1 MRNSTGRVLA
11 LAVDRDVDDNDIL
24 LCLQELHEGLQD
36 HFEEMLD
43 YRKKMAKSQ
52 SFSEAL
58 GLGLDA
64 VLETVQLSVRDKRGR
79 GRHRPNRCP

>member
-1 MRNSTGRVLA
+1 M
-11 LAVDRDVDDNDIL
+11 DDNDIL

-43 YRKKMAKSQ
+43 YRKKMAKPQ
-52 SFSEAL
+52 SFSEAF

-64 VLETVQLSVRDKRGR
+64 VLEAVQLSVRDKRGR
-79 GRHRPNRCP
+79 GRQRPNRCP

>member
-1 MRNSTGRVLA
+1 M
-11 LAVDRDVDDNDIL
+11 DDNDIL
-24 LCLQELHEGLQD
+24 LWLQELHEGLQD

-64 VLETVQLSVRDKRGR
+64 VLEAVQLSVRDKRGR